1 MAIKLY
7 QFFLRALNRIIR
19 GLLNL
24 SNLQVGVLFVVIAVL
39 VAMVLVSIIDLL
51 WDGRFSAE
59 LQFTGLVVSSIDA
72 VLIVGL
78 LVALLGVLHDEMN
91 KLLVAQETISNLASY
106 DPLTGLPN
114 RRLLVDRIH
123 QAFAFS
129 ARSGLEGALLFI
141 DLDNF
146 KDINDTLGHDIGD
159 QLLQQTAQRLK
170 SCMREGDTV
179 ARIGGD
185 EFVVIQESLSK
196 QPIEA
201 AKKVKVFGE
210 RILAALN
217 QPYQLGPHEYQSSSS
232 IGATLFSNHLQ
243 SGEELLKQADIAMYQ
258 AKKSGRNILKFFNP
272 EMQDII
278 NTRAILIGELRHAL
292 ENNQFQLFYQIQT
305 DSSHKPFGAEALI
318 RWVHP
323 GRGLVS
329 PEQFIPLAEE
339 TGLILPI
346 GQWVM
351 ETACAQLKT
360 WEQSALTR
368 DLILSVNVSARQF
381 HQPDFVS
388 HVQDAVNHHAINPA
402 HLKLELTE
410 SMLLEEIEKT
420 IARMSALRTIGVLI
434 SLDDF
439 GTGYSSLQYLKRLPL
454 NQLKIDQSFV
464 RDVAID
470 ENDKAIV
477 GTIIAM
483 AHGLNLDV
491 IAEGVETEEQR
502 QLLLMN
508 GCTHYQGYLFGKPL
522 PIKQF
527 EALLRQRCGSP
538 LNNR

>member
-1 MAIKLY
+1 MPIKSY
-7 QFFLRALNRIIR
+7 HFFLRVLNRIIR

-24 SNLQVGVLFVVIAVL
+24 SNLQVGALLVTTAVL
-39 VAMVLVSIIDLL
+39 VSMVLVSIIDLL
-51 WDGRFSAE
+51 WDGRFNAE
-59 LQFTGLVVSSIDA
+59 LQFAGIVVPLIDG

-78 LVALLGVLHDEMN
+78 LLALLGELRDEMN

-159 QLLQQTAQRLK
+159 QLLQQTAKRLK

-185 EFVVIQESLSK
+185 EFVVILESLSK

-201 AKKVKVFGE
+201 AKKVKTFGE
-210 RILAALN
+210 RILATLN

-258 AKKSGRNILKFFNP
+258 AKKSGRNMLKFFNP

-278 NTRAILIGELRHAL
+278 NTRSILIGELRHAL
-292 ENNQFQLFYQIQT
+292 ENNQFKLFYQIQT

-318 RWVHP
+318 RWEHP
-323 GRGLVS
+323 EHGLV
-329 PEQFIPLAEE
+329 PPDQFIPLAEE

-346 GQWVM
+346 GQWVL
-351 ETACAQLKT
+351 ETACAQLET
-360 WEQSALTR
+360 WKQSELTR
-368 DLILSVNVSARQF
+368 ELILSVNVSARQF
-381 HQPDFVS
+381 HQTDFVAQ
-388 HVQDAVNHHAINPA
+388 VQAAVSHHAINPA
-402 HLKLELTE
+402 LLKLELTE
-410 SMLLEEIEKT
+410 SMLLEEIEET
-420 IARMSALRTIGVLI
+420 ISRMSALRTIGVQI

-502 QLLLMN
+502 QLLFMN
-508 GCTHYQGYLFGKPL
+508 GCKHYQGYLFGKPV
-522 PIKQF
+522 PIEQF
-527 EALLRQRCGSP
+527 EILLQHP
-538 LNNR
+538 K